1 MSDFDGSS
9 FAGSPSADTDSDA
22 HAVHLDVYRRLGGRA
37 RVEIMFRL
45 TDSVR
50 ALSMSGIRR
59 RHPASTD
66 EQVRM
71 AYARLRLGDAL
82 MREIWPTRPLVDP

>member
-1 MSDFDGSS
+1 MSPLDGHTQGG
-9 FAGSPSADTDSDA
+9 FPAADTDQDA
-22 HAVHLDVYRRLGGRA
+22 NAAHLDAYRRLGGRA

-45 TDSVR
+45 NDSVR

-59 RHPASTD
+59 RHPTYSD

-82 MREIWPTRPLVDP
+82 MREVWPNRPLVDP